1 MLGEFN
7 TMLLK
12 VVIEEQTFSLP
23 VEDSLVQQ
31 AKSFFNKMDEDMDKG
46 WQMGRE
52 WVEKPSHQQRLTIA
66 ADKLLTAL
74 ENDDKKLGKMMAGYI
89 CSRAP
94 NVTMIEMDV
103 TGELGHDFHEQ
114 TQQSQEP
121 VATASPGSTL
131 PGSTLPEQAQ
141 PSSKSLSKMEA
152 LQQAGNEVSRVFK
165 SGKQYKFSM
174 FNPAT
179 GQWEESPAIAN
190 KEEAENMREFAVKK
204 RFDQLV
210 G

>member
-1 MLGEFN
+1 MSGSDKRHHHYFLGEFN

-23 VEDSLVQQ
+23 IEDSLIQQ
-31 AKSFFNKMDEDMDKG
+31 AEAFFNKMDEDMNKG

-52 WVEKPSHQQRLTIA
+52 WVENPSPQQRLTIA

-74 ENDDKKLGKMMAGYI
+74 ENDDRKVGTMMAGYI

-103 TGELGHDFHEQ
+103 TGEMGHDFHEQ
-114 TQQSQEP
+114 TPKQAAP
-121 VATASPGSTL
+121 ATQTHAETAKP
-131 PGSTLPEQAQ
+131 
-141 PSSKSLSKMEA
+141 LSKMEA

-165 SGKQYKFSM
+165 TGKQYKFSM
-174 FNPAT
+174 LNPAS
-179 GQWEESPAIAN
+179 GQWEESPAIAS

-204 RFDQLV
+204 RFDELASQV
-210 G
+210 

>member
-1 MLGEFN
+1 
-7 TMLLK
+7 MLLK

-23 VEDSLVQQ
+23 IEDSLVQQ
-31 AKSFFNKMDEDMDKG
+31 AESFFKKMDEDMDKG

-74 ENDDKKLGKMMAGYI
+74 ENDDKKLGMMMAGYI

-103 TGELGHDFHEQ
+103 TGEMGHDFHEQ
-114 TQQSQEP
+114 KQQPPEP
-121 VATASPGSTL
+121 AAKSGASSAPDST
-131 PGSTLPEQAQ
+131 PRSAPNQ
-141 PSSKSLSKMEA
+141 SKPLSKMEA

-174 FNPAT
+174 LNPT
-179 GQWEESPAIAN
+179 SGHWEESPAIAD